1 MSPTLLPDGT
11 SASKTVDQLSSLLWQ
26 ILSSVNKTHLEPPL
40 VESDFGPELLAR
52 IKLLRSSPDEL
63 YKNSLDTAFKGALYD
78 LVTKNDAI
86 NTTTLPVFCNLLDL
100 SLVLAE
106 LEISGAGLPLDLIEE
121 LFDSQTIPSCECLFQ
136 YLESRIDRV
145 TAGVEGGKGKALIL
159 LRLCNELLKRLS
171 KTEDTI
177 FCGRILIF
185 LSKSFPIGERSGVN
199 LRGDFNVDNVTVYDD
214 ILQEPPAVVDGME
227 LDTKDDME
235 VDPKTEESVT
245 GTGEADIGSARSP
258 KRQKVDAGQDTSHKE
273 PTILD
278 ANTLYPIFWSL
289 QHDFADPP
297 RLFIKENLEKFKVGL
312 EATMAKF
319 KKAEDDSIKTT
330 GKVDVA
336 NGPKKTDEKK
346 PGVTVG
352 EKRKHIDAGDDDIKG
367 EGFNPKYLTSR
378 ELFELEISDLTF
390 RRHVLVQA
398 LILIDFLLSL
408 TPQTKEKWKDLKTP
422 NRSVQYAF
430 TLGPEDEK
438 WAATTKEQILR
449 SLEPDVQGRLFTRT
463 IKTVLIR
470 EQNWVR
476 WKAESCHPFDMPP
489 LDDAD
494 IEDAKQK
501 AAKACEIP
509 ESYKYTMGTPALNSL
524 WKATGDIIG
533 LEGLADPTRHNLPSP
548 ESFRQPVKDAE
559 LELLDAMFPDDIEL
573 AQTKKFTNTWK
584 ALRLASRDRF
594 HIFNKFD
601 DKFDEK
607 RNDLEMLFEVEEKAK
622 EEARARVNQ
631 QQTPVITT
639 AAAAAVTTP
648 TKPQEK
654 ALEVNDRNSLSN
666 PNVDNST
673 STPSS
678 SAPAPAQI
686 PTPATTPIPT
696 APITNT

>member
-1 MSPTLLPDGT
+1 MSPTLLPNGT
-11 SASKTVDQLSSLLWQ
+11 SASKTVDQLSSHLRE

-40 VESDFGPELLAR
+40 VESDFDPEILAR
-52 IKLLRSSPDEL
+52 IRLLRSSPDEL
-63 YKNSLDTAFKGALYD
+63 YRNSLDTAFKGALYD
-78 LVTKNDAI
+78 LLTNNGAI
-86 NTTTLPVFCNLLDL
+86 DTTTLPVFCNFLDL

-214 ILQEPPAVVDGME
+214 ILQEPPTVVDGME
-227 LDTKDDME
+227 LDIKKEEME
-235 VDPKTEESVT
+235 VDQKKEGGST
-245 GTGEADIGSARSP
+245 GAGEADIGSARSP
-258 KRQKVDAGQDTSHKE
+258 KRLKVEAGQDTSQKE
-273 PTILD
+273 PTVLD

-289 QHDFADPP
+289 QHDFADPQ
-297 RLFIKENLEKFKVGL
+297 RLFVKDNLEKFKVGL
-312 EATMAKF
+312 GATMAKF

-336 NGPKKTDEKK
+336 NGPKKADEKK
-346 PGVTVG
+346 PGVSLG
-352 EKRKHIDAGDDDIKG
+352 EKRKQIDGDDDDIKG

-408 TPQTKEKWKDLKTP
+408 TPQAKGKWKDLKTP

-430 TLGPEDEK
+430 TLGLEDEK

-489 LDDAD
+489 LGDAD

-501 AAKACEIP
+501 AVKACEIP
-509 ESYKYTMGTPALNSL
+509 ESYKYTMGTPTLNLL
-524 WKATGDIIG
+524 WQATGDLTG
-533 LEGLADPTRHNLPSP
+533 LEGLTDPTRHNLPSP

-594 HIFNKFD
+594 HLFNKFD

-622 EEARARVNQ
+622 EEVRARVNQ
-631 QQTPVITT
+631 QAPAT
-639 AAAAAVTTP
+639 ATP

-654 ALEVNDRNSLSN
+654 SLEANDNNSLAAT
-666 PNVDNST
+666 DID
-673 STPSS
+673 STP
-678 SAPAPAQI
+678 PASVPAQI
-686 PTPATTPIPT
+686 PTPIPT

>member
-1 MSPTLLPDGT
+1 MPPTLLPDGS
-11 SASKTVDQLSSLLWQ
+11 SASKMVNQLSSCLRE

-40 VESDFGPELLAR
+40 VELDFDPELLAR
-52 IKLLRSSPDEL
+52 IRSLRSSPDEL
-63 YKNSLDTAFKGALYD
+63 CRNSLDTAFKGALYD
-78 LVTKNDAI
+78 LVTNNDAI
-86 NTTTLPVFCNLLDL
+86 NTATLPIFCNFLDL
-100 SLVLAE
+100 SLVLTE
-106 LEISGAGLPLDLIEE
+106 LDISGANLPLDLIEE
-121 LFDSQTIPSCECLFQ
+121 LFDSQTIPSCECLFR

-145 TAGVEGGKGKALIL
+145 TAGVEGGKGKALVL

-214 ILQEPPAVVDGME
+214 ILQEPPTAVDEME
-227 LDTKDDME
+227 LDIKKDQME
-235 VDPKTEESVT
+235 TDQKKEESAT
-245 GTGEADIGSARSP
+245 GVGEADIGSARSP
-258 KRQKVDAGQDTSHKE
+258 KRLKADAGQDTSQRE
-273 PTILD
+273 PTVLD
-278 ANTLYPIFWSL
+278 ANALYPIFWSL
-289 QHDFADPP
+289 QHDFADPQ
-297 RLFIKENLEKFKVGL
+297 RLFVKGNLEKFKVGL
-312 EATMAKF
+312 GATMAKF
-319 KKAEDDSIKTT
+319 RKAEDDSIKTT

-336 NGPKKTDEKK
+336 NGPKKADEKK
-346 PGVTVG
+346 AGVPPG
-352 EKRKHIDAGDDDIKG
+352 EKRKQIDGDDNDIKG

-408 TPQTKEKWKDLKTP
+408 TPQAKEKWKDLKTP

-430 TLGPEDEK
+430 TLGLEDEK

-489 LDDAD
+489 LGDAD

-524 WKATGDIIG
+524 WRATGDLTG
-533 LEGLADPTRHNLPSP
+533 LEGLTDPKRNHLPSP

-573 AQTKKFTNTWK
+573 AQTKKFTSTWK

-594 HIFNKFD
+594 HLFNKFD

-622 EEARARVNQ
+622 EEARARMNQ
-631 QQTPVITT
+631 QAPATT
-639 AAAAAVTTP
+639 AI
-648 TKPQEK
+648 TKPQER
-654 ALEVNDRNSLSN
+654 ALEANDNNLL
-666 PNVDNST
+666 VTADID

-678 SAPAPAQI
+678 SAPAQT
-686 PTPATTPIPT
+686 PTPAPTPIPT
-696 APITNT
+696 VPITNT